1 MKPKNRKPSIP
12 CHLCWMI
19 TFTVAICFLGCQ
31 PPPRPLSQSLHE
43 SSIEWHPIE
52 ITTDDSRAPILIT
65 VSISPEARVKAAAE
79 DIAME
84 LQQGV
89 WKDYLIEI
97 DNAAGITAPLA
108 IESEQVLT
116 DTLDNSRDRWLQI
129 QTEPNSQLTGSRKEI
144 RKLRLKSR
152 DRGVRT
158 AILNF
163 NAGQGTQDLGFRSDV
178 LLTFKVRG

>member
-1 MKPKNRKPSIP
+1 MVT
-12 CHLCWMI
+12 CA
-19 TFTVAICFLGCQ
+19 VAISSLGCQ
-31 PPPRPLSQSLHE
+31 PLSRPQSQTIQE
-43 SSIEWHPIE
+43 SSVELHSIEK
-52 ITTDDSRAPILIT
+52 TTDDSRAPILIT

-79 DIAME
+79 DIVME
-84 LQQGV
+84 LHPGV

-108 IESEQVLT
+108 IESEQVLA
-116 DTLDNSRDRWLQI
+116 DTHDNSRDRWLQI
-129 QTEPNSQLTGSRKEI
+129 QLEPNSQLTGSRKEI

-178 LLTFKVRG
+178 LLTFKISG